1 MSFDRSVI
9 DLRPLEPHSCTDLG
23 FSLARQWYWQLVKL
37 YLMVFAPL
45 ILLCFVVAFVWPEYL
60 TSAQLVLWWMKPL
73 GELGLLT
80 WCSQALFGG
89 QASYRS
95 SVLSAYKS
103 LPRLL
108 LNYLGLFRLSPT
120 RGLSMCVVFLEKTAI
135 GKGRRRLD
143 VLSGSGSALTWVLVV
158 GAHIEFILAIGLYLL
173 VIYLIPFQTPLT
185 EEFSALGAFA
195 WVEFL
200 ESNLYLLCAFV
211 AEVAFAPFFV
221 CASFVHYINRRS
233 RLEAWDIQHAFNA
246 MKSRLAEDTSAVK
259 KQARAATVMAGLLAC
274 VLVFTFAPQPV
285 YAGAASDAS
294 QSIEEILQQ
303 DRFGHTSEQGRLQLR
318 ESDESEVE
326 EDSDYDFSWLEEFLP
341 FLESDGLKLTV
352 TLVFYALVGWITFK
366 LIRYMWPH
374 ILGLG
379 AELSRSRRDSRGGD
393 TAPIVI
399 EPATFTDARK
409 QMLAGNTREALSHLL
424 QAVIHT
430 VKQQDGLS
438 IPASFTEAECE
449 QVFSRSLDEHR
460 RSAFT
465 ELLQVWRKLAYAGQ
479 DVPSMYADKVIENCE
494 SAFARADA

>member
-37 YLMVFAPL
+37 YLLVFAPL
-45 ILLCFVVAFVWPEYL
+45 IVICLVIAFVWPEYL
-60 TSAQLVLWWMKPL
+60 TIAQLVLWWMKPL
-73 GELGLLT
+73 GELALLT

-95 SVLSAYKS
+95 SLFKAYKS

-143 VLSGSGSALTWVLVV
+143 VLSGSGSALTWVMVV
-158 GAHIEFILAIGLYLL
+158 GAHIELILAIGLYLL
-173 VIYLIPFQTPLT
+173 VIYLVPFQTPLT
-185 EEFSALGAFA
+185 EDFSALGAFA
-195 WVEFL
+195 WVNFL
-200 ESNLYLLCAFV
+200 ESNLYLLCAFA

-246 MKSRLAEDTSAVK
+246 MKLRLAEDKLVVK
-259 KQARAATVMAGLLAC
+259 KRAPAATAATVLLAC
-274 VLVFTFAPQPV
+274 VLAFTISPQPAS
-285 YAGAASDAS
+285 AGAAADAS
-294 QSIEEILQQ
+294 QNIEEILQQ
-303 DRFGHTSEQGRLQLR
+303 DRFGHTSEQGRLQFR
-318 ESDESEVE
+318 ERDESAVE
-326 EDSDYDFSWLEEFLP
+326 EGSDYDFSWLEDLLP
-341 FLESDGLKLTV
+341 FLKSEGLKLAV
-352 TLVFYALVGWITFK
+352 SLAFYALVGWILFK
-366 LIRYMWPH
+366 LIRYLWPH
-374 ILGLG
+374 ILALG
-379 AELSRSRRDSRGGD
+379 AELTRSRRDSRGED
-393 TAPIVI
+393 SAPIVI

-409 QMLAGNTREALSHLL
+409 HMLAGNTREALSHLL

-430 VKQQDGLS
+430 AKQQDGLH
-438 IPASFTEAECE
+438 IPTSFTEAECE
-449 QVFSRSLDEHR
+449 LVFSRSLDAHR
-460 RSAFT
+460 RSAFS

-494 SAFARADA
+494 SAFTTADA